1 MWLSTSD
8 KKQSMNSSFAESDH
22 TTAASGKVL
31 DHYSM
36 ISQNDIYSQQYYQNY
51 PHLMEKKSFSSQALP
66 KRKVYL
72 HLTVPAEF

>member
-36 ISQNDIYSQQYYQNY
+36 ISQNDVYQQQYYQNY
-51 PHLMEKKSFSSQALP
+51 PQFMDKKSFSSQALP
-66 KRKVYL
+66 KKKVIL
-72 HLTVPAEF
+72 HLTDLAEF